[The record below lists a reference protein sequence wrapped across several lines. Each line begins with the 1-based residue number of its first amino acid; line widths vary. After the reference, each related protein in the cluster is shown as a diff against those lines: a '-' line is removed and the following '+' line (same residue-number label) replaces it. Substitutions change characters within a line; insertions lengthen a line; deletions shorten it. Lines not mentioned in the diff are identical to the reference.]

1 MYIYTHTYVYM
12 YVLLAKNNTWK
23 IENLRKLQRES
34 FNSCPIA
41 LISVYTLQV
50 FTIIL
55 IFVHLQDSKNI
66 FTYRMFLKEVVF
78 ELGYNPDSV
87 N

>member
-1 MYIYTHTYVYM
+1 MYVYM
-12 YVLLAKNNTWK
+12 YVHLAKNNTWK
-23 IENLRKLQRES
+23 MENLRKLQRES

-41 LISVYTLQV
+41 LISLYTLQV
-50 FTIIL
+50 FTIFIL

-66 FTYRMFLKEVVF
+66 FTYRIFLKEVVF
-78 ELGYNPDSV
+78 ELGYNPDSM

>member
-1 MYIYTHTYVYM
+1 MYVYM
-12 YVLLAKNNTWK
+12 YVHLAKNNTWK
-23 IENLRKLQRES
+23 MENLRKLQRES

-41 LISVYTLQV
+41 LISLYTLQV
-50 FTIIL
+50 FTVFIL

-66 FTYRMFLKEVVF
+66 FTYRIFLKEVVF
-78 ELGYNPDSV
+78 ELGYNPDSM